1 MPRVL
6 GLTGGIAT
14 GKSTVVSIFRAL
26 GFPVVDGDEIA
37 RLIVEPGKP
46 ALAAIAD
53 HFGSAVL
60 FENGELNRKKLGE
73 MIFSNPPKREA
84 LDQLL
89 DPYLREAI
97 LQQVAEKK
105 QEAPLVIVDI
115 PLLFER
121 KYESVVDQVA
131 VIYVP
136 ESVQLARLMAR
147 DQLSENEAW
156 ARIRSQLPIDRKKE
170 QAAVVFDNQGSVDAT
185 KKQVMDWLKQE
196 QFIS

>member
-1 MPRVL
+1 MTRVL

-26 GFPVVDGDEIA
+26 GFPIVDGDEIA

-156 ARIRSQLPIDRKKE
+156 ARIRSQLPIDRKKSRQQSSLIIKE
-170 QAAVVFDNQGSVDAT
+170 ASTQPKS
-185 KKQVMDWLKQE
+185 K
-196 QFIS
+196 

>member
-1 MPRVL
+1 MTRVL

-26 GFPVVDGDEIA
+26 GFPIVDGDEIA

-73 MIFSNPPKREA
+73 IIFSNPPKREA

-105 QEAPLVIVDI
+105 QEAPLVIV
-115 PLLFER
+115 LLAFFAGGAVLGVL
-121 KYESVVDQVA
+121 SVMG
-131 VIYVP
+131 VIYRQRREISRLKRLTVKSP
-136 ESVQLARLMAR
+136 AAPVSEPPPPLA
-147 DQLSENEAW
+147 
-156 ARIRSQLPIDRKKE
+156 
-170 QAAVVFDNQGSVDAT
+170 
-185 KKQVMDWLKQE
+185 
-196 QFIS
+196 

>member
-1 MPRVL
+1 MTRVL

-26 GFPVVDGDEIA
+26 GFPIVDGDEIA

-73 MIFSNPPKREA
+73 MIFSNPTKREA

-147 DQLSENEAW
+147 
-156 ARIRSQLPIDRKKE
+156 E
-170 QAAVVFDNQGSVDAT
+170 Q
-185 KKQVMDWLKQE
+185 
-196 QFIS
+196 I